1 MLRDRVLSAVVGLP
15 LIWLFA
21 HYAALC
27 VPRAGY
33 GAGFVVGMVAIAL
46 LAMSEL
52 LNPMAR
58 KGHAPAP
65 LPACLG
71 AAILLPAVWL
81 VGLGDRLADPALGH
95 VGSVLLIISFL
106 VASVGALLAAAFRGT
121 TEGAVRTAATS
132 VLVFAYVPFLF
143 SYALRLRQMDL
154 PGALGDPHAWLFWRE
169 SGAVFLVV
177 MTTWTADTGAY
188 ALGKTIG
195 RRPLAPRV
203 SPKKTIEGA
212 IGFFASAV
220 GTALICCALMGVP
233 LRHGCAI
240 GAIIGVVG
248 QFGDL
253 AESALKRDMD
263 IKDSGTIIPGHGGI
277 LDRCDALLF
286 AMPAAYYY
294 LLAVGVR

>member
-21 HYAALC
+21 HYGALC
-27 VPRAGY
+27 IATAAY
-33 GAGFVVGMVAIAL
+33 GAGFVVGMLVIAL

-52 LNPMAR
+52 LNPMAQE
-58 KGHAPAP
+58 GHAPAS
-65 LPACLG
+65 LPPCLG
-71 AAILLPAVWL
+71 AAMLLPAVWL
-81 VGLGDRLADPALGH
+81 GGLGDRLSDPALAH
-95 VGSVLLIISFL
+95 VGSLLLVISFL
-106 VASVGALLAAAFRGT
+106 VASVGALLVSVFRGT
-121 TEGAVRTAATS
+121 TQGSVRTAATS

-154 PGALGDPHAWLFWRE
+154 PATLGDPDAWVFWRE
-169 SGAVFLVV
+169 SGAIFLVV
-177 MTTWTADTGAY
+177 MVTWTADTGAY

-195 RRPLAPRV
+195 RRPLAPRL

-212 IGFFASAV
+212 LGFLLSSV
-220 GTALICCALMGVP
+220 GTAVLCCALMGVP
-233 LRHGCAI
+233 LRHACAI

-248 QFGDL
+248 QLGDL